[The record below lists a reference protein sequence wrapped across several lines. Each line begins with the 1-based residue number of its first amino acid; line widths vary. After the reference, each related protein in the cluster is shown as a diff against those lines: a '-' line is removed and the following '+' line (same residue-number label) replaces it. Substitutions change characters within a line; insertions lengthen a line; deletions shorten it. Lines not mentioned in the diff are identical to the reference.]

1 MKCVQQSQ
9 GNKEK
14 QRERQTERGIIRE
27 KETKRESEGVRDSS
41 QKWQKPLSD
50 AVNLYGIFAS
60 HTRHTRTHTHTHT
73 QRGTHKRQFQLD
85 MLSEGAG
92 NVVT

>member
-1 MKCVQQSQ
+1 M
-9 GNKEK
+9 
-14 QRERQTERGIIRE
+14 ERGIIRE
-27 KETKRESEGVRDSS
+27 KETKRERESEGVRDSS

-60 HTRHTRTHTHTHT
+60 HTRHTHTHI
-73 QRGTHKRQFQLD
+73 QRGTHKRQFQLE